1 MNILPPPA
9 LRDAAPDTRP
19 RPLINLVLVTADPLA
34 KVADVLAA
42 LIDRPADVQLTVVS
56 GCAADLS
63 EPGMTGARLLR
74 FPGETPFDLRRRLP
88 EVVGDAEWL
97 LLLEDHNHLDRSWL
111 ERLRQ
116 AVATAAPGVRMIR
129 GGADNRTSTD
139 RWSWANFLMVLGFHW
154 TPWQADAPEA
164 MFFNVAFRRSLLPAG
179 PMEAGE
185 FEVRVMARLAEEC
198 TAGDF
203 PIDHVQFR
211 QFPGILL
218 YHWCNGRVTGAAM
231 RRHHQDGWWQVL
243 RHARRVVGE
252 RVRLLAAHVG
262 RHPRGAS
269 LPSGT
274 LARVAALSAC
284 HAAGALWGGLAG
296 AGDAARR
303 LE

>member
-1 MNILPPPA
+1 MQIPTVETPE
-9 LRDAAPDTRP
+9 DTASGKGS
-19 RPLINLVLVTADPLA
+19 RPLLDLVLVTADPLA
-34 KVADVLAA
+34 KIKPVIAM

-56 GCAADLS
+56 GCATDLD
-63 EPGMTGARLLR
+63 EPAMARVRLLR

-88 EVVGDAEWL
+88 DVVGDAEWL

-111 ERLRQ
+111 ERLKD

-154 TPWQADAPEA
+154 TPRQADAPEA
-164 MFFNVAFRRSLLPAG
+164 MFFNVAFRRSVLPACSL
-179 PMEAGE
+179 AVGE
-185 FEVRVMARLAEEC
+185 FEVRVMATLAEES

-211 QFPGILL
+211 RFPGVLL

-231 RRHHQDGWWQVL
+231 RRHHRDGWWQVL

-252 RVRLLAAHVG
+252 RVRLLATHVAG
-262 RHPRGAS
+262 HPHATS
-269 LPSGT
+269 LPGGT

-296 AGDAARR
+296 PGDAARH